1 MLDDLR
7 QQLKEQEI
15 KYEIKLKDH
24 NLKAMKLEE
33 KLETKDGELIQLK
46 ADLGATNILQKQL
59 KEKEDKIEKLN
70 AELHEAR
77 KDTLTNPHE

>member
-1 MLDDLR
+1 M
-7 QQLKEQEI
+7 I
-15 KYEIKLKDH
+15 KI
-24 NLKAMKLEE
+24 KLEE
-33 KLETKDGELIQLK
+33 KSELKDSELIQLK